1 MASLLSL
8 LIVTLAAAGAASLA
22 AASRFGKIPSLS
34 PTHEGFQV
42 RWSTTS
48 TAEDDVD
55 QLKTLFYN
63 QTLDHFN
70 YAPQSY
76 VTFQQ
81 RYVINSRHFTAG
93 TAGTIL
99 VYFGAEAPLD
109 NDLRSIGFLSENG
122 ATFGAL
128 LVYIEHRYY
137 GESIPFNSREEAFS
151 NASTLGYFNSQQAIA
166 DYAEII
172 LHVKEQFNAGDSP
185 VIVFGGSYGG
195 MLATWFRLKY
205 PHIAIG
211 ALASSAPILYFDD
224 ITPQD
229 GYYNV
234 VTKDFKD
241 ASETCYQTIRKS
253 WVELDELAS
262 KPDGL
267 LNLSQKFKTCLPLK
281 DVSLLKDSIGDMY
294 ARAAQYNTPPTYPV
308 DKICKAIDGAS
319 ENDTLGKIFAAIVA
333 YQGIKK
339 CYINEPV
346 EPSETNVG
354 WGWQECSEMVMPIGY
369 GNLSTLFYS
378 TDAFNL
384 TEFTDTCISLY
395 GVPPRP
401 HWVTTYYGGHSI
413 KRILKRFG
421 SNIIFSNGLKDPY
434 SSGGYPNIGSM

>member
-1 MASLLSL
+1 MYDSNYD
-8 LIVTLAAAGAASLA
+8 
-22 AASRFGKIPSLS
+22 
-34 PTHEGFQV
+34 
-42 RWSTTS
+42 TS
-48 TAEDDVD
+48 TVQTLTAVED
-55 QLKTLFYN
+55 LETYFYN

-70 YAPQSY
+70 YRPESY
-76 VTFQQ
+76 VTFRQ
-81 RYVINSRHFTAG
+81 RYVINSKHWGGPGAPIFV
-93 TAGTIL
+93 L
-99 VYFGAEAPLD
+99 LGAEAPLRF
-109 NDLRSIGFLSENG
+109 NSTAPNGFVVDFSSRFNS
-122 ATFGAL
+122 L

-137 GESIPFNSREEAFS
+137 GESIPFNSR
-151 NASTLGYFNSQQAIA
+151 STLGYFNSQQAIA

-354 WGWQECSEMVMPIGY
+354 WGWQV
-369 GNLSTLFYS
+369 
-378 TDAFNL
+378 
-384 TEFTDTCISLY
+384 
-395 GVPPRP
+395 
-401 HWVTTYYGGHSI
+401 H
-413 KRILKRFG
+413 
-421 SNIIFSNGLKDPY
+421 II
-434 SSGGYPNIGSM
+434 

>member
-1 MASLLSL
+1 MTKLPHHLFIFLLFISATASFNVPKLRMYDSNYD
-8 LIVTLAAAGAASLA
+8 
-22 AASRFGKIPSLS
+22 
-34 PTHEGFQV
+34 
-42 RWSTTS
+42 TS
-48 TAEDDVD
+48 TG
-55 QLKTLFYN
+55 QTLTAVEHLETYFYN

-70 YAPQSY
+70 YRPESY
-76 VTFQQ
+76 VTFRQ
-81 RYVINSRHFTAG
+81 RYVINSKHWGGPGAPIFVM
-93 TAGTIL
+93 L
-99 VYFGAEAPLD
+99 GAEAPLRF
-109 NDLRSIGFLSENG
+109 NSTAPNGFVVDFSSRFNS
-122 ATFGAL
+122 L

-137 GESIPFNSREEAFS
+137 GESIPFKSREEAFS

-241 ASETCYQTIRKS
+241 
-253 WVELDELAS
+253 
-262 KPDGL
+262 
-267 LNLSQKFKTCLPLK
+267 
-281 DVSLLKDSIGDMY
+281 VSLLKDSIGDMY
-294 ARAAQYNTPPTYPV
+294 ARAAQYNRPPTYPV

-354 WGWQECSEMVMPIGY
+354 WGWQ
-369 GNLSTLFYS
+369 
-378 TDAFNL
+378 
-384 TEFTDTCISLY
+384 
-395 GVPPRP
+395 
-401 HWVTTYYGGHSI
+401 SI

-434 SSGGYPNIGSM
+434 SSGG

>member
-1 MASLLSL
+1 MYDSNYD
-8 LIVTLAAAGAASLA
+8 
-22 AASRFGKIPSLS
+22 
-34 PTHEGFQV
+34 
-42 RWSTTS
+42 TS
-48 TAEDDVD
+48 TVQTLTAVED
-55 QLKTLFYN
+55 LETYFYN

-70 YAPQSY
+70 YRPESY
-76 VTFQQ
+76 VTFRQ
-81 RYVINSRHFTAG
+81 RYVINSKHWGGPGAPIFV
-93 TAGTIL
+93 L
-99 VYFGAEAPLD
+99 LGAEAPLRF
-109 NDLRSIGFLSENG
+109 NSTAPNGFVVDFSSRFNS
-122 ATFGAL
+122 L

-137 GESIPFNSREEAFS
+137 GESIPFNSR
-151 NASTLGYFNSQQAIA
+151 STLGYFNSQQAIA